1 LQDSAGDYRRADY
14 HVPIIKN
21 DCQRSEAMPDTGPNV
36 GKKADRYR
44 LPDSDYVGEGWTP
57 VQPGSD
63 PVLYGHVDLTPK
75 GQFEVRSYQT
85 FTLTYTVGRFGLD
98 DTGAIRVIFRA
109 MGDTGTLQTDD
120 PTADNYVSASASND
134 ATLSVDYARRGKS
147 ARPRWK
153 SLTVNVTGGYMRE
166 GDTITLVFGD
176 TSHGSNGLKLQTMVE
191 TDFEFKFL
199 ADVCATGHFVPIPN
213 TPTIDIVPGRPDVWR
228 AVLSSL
234 RRPGES
240 FHFGLKAEDSW
251 GNPTEHAE
259 GSFTFETTLP
269 VNNLPATY
277 DYPLGERAVMFEG
290 LSCDQPGELRITVR
304 DAASGDVVA
313 ESHPMQIRDG
323 DYGAYWGDLH
333 GQSGESIGIG
343 TSHSYFDFARN
354 KAFLDLTS
362 HQANDFQVNNK
373 FWAYLNELAAEF
385 LEEGRFV
392 TFPGY
397 EWSGNTAVGGDRNVY
412 FRTEGRQIH
421 RSSHAL
427 LPERHDLDTDAPN
440 VNLLFEAL
448 KDEDCVVYAHVG
460 GRYADIKYGHDPK
473 LERSMEI
480 HSAWGTFE
488 WLLTDGFPLG
498 HRSGVVCNSDGHKG
512 RPGASYPGA
521 SMFGAY
527 GGLTCFYAKELT
539 RDGIFECLRK
549 RHHYGTTG
557 TRLHLDVRATL
568 PTGGQ
573 LFDED
578 PKAFPDT
585 SSESVTEVMMGDIV
599 QTSDDKVTLKVEVS
613 AQNPIERIEIRNGM
627 ETLKTVRGFSKSD
640 LGERIRIVWSGAEY
654 RGRGRETNWKGRVSF
669 GGAQIRRMEKINA
682 WNHERKL
689 EQYNGDTVVFD
700 AITTG
705 NFGGFDAWLA
715 KSDGATLDISTNLG
729 VMTVPLSDIGMEDV
743 TMDAGGLERKIRA
756 FRLPE
761 ENPHRTITTELEIP
775 LNATGDNPL
784 WVCVTTEDGFQAWSS
799 PIYAFK

>member
-1 LQDSAGDYRRADY
+1 
-14 HVPIIKN
+14 
-21 DCQRSEAMPDTGPNV
+21 MPDTGPNV
-36 GKKADRYR
+36 GIKADRYR

-63 PVLYGHVDLTPK
+63 PVLYGHVDFAPK
-75 GQFEVRSYQT
+75 GKFEVRSYQT

-98 DTGAIRVIFRA
+98 DTGAIRVVFRA
-109 MGDTGTLQTDD
+109 MGDTGTMQTTD
-120 PTADNYVSASASND
+120 PTADNYVSAKSSNG
-134 ATLSVDYARRGKS
+134 ATLSVDYTRRGQS

-153 SLTVNVTGGYMRE
+153 SLTINVNGGYMRE
-166 GDTITLVFGD
+166 GDTITITFGD
-176 TSHGSNGLKLQTMVE
+176 TSKGSNGLKMQTMVE
-191 TDFEFKFL
+191 TDFEFKVL
-199 ADVCATGHFVPIPN
+199 VDVCAVGHFVPIPN
-213 TPTIDIVPGRPDVWR
+213 TPSIDIVPGHPVVWR

-234 RRPGES
+234 RRPGER
-240 FHFGLKAEDSW
+240 FQFGLKAEDNW

-259 GSFTFETTLP
+259 GKFCFETTLP
-269 VNNLPATY
+269 VNNLPEVY
-277 DYPLGERAVMFEG
+277 DYLLGERAITFED
-290 LSCDQPGELRITVR
+290 LSCDKAGELRITVK
-304 DAASGDVVA
+304 DLDSGEVVA

-323 DYGAYWGDLH
+323 DYGGYWGDLH

-343 TSHSYFDFARN
+343 TSHSYFEFARN

-373 FWAYLNELAAEF
+373 FWSYLNELTAEF
-385 LEEGRFV
+385 LEDGRFV

-397 EWSGNTAVGGDRNVY
+397 EWSGNTAVGGDRNVF
-412 FRTEGRQIH
+412 FRSEGRQIH

-448 KDEDCVVYAHVG
+448 KDEDCVIYAHVG
-460 GRYADIKYGHDPK
+460 GRYADIKYGHDLK

-527 GGLTCFYAKELT
+527 GGLTCFYARELS

-557 TRLHLDVRATL
+557 TRLHLDVRAEFA
-568 PTGGQ
+568 GGGE

-578 PKAFPDT
+578 PNAFPDT
-585 SSESVTEVMMGDIV
+585 GSQTVTNVMMGDIV
-599 QTSDDKVTLKVEVS
+599 KTADDFVTLKVEVS

-627 ETLKTVRGFSKSD
+627 DVLKTVRGYGEKD
-640 LGERIRIVWSGAEY
+640 LGERIRVVWSGAEY
-654 RGRGRETNWKGRVSF
+654 RGRGRETNWKGRASF
-669 GGAQIRRMEKINA
+669 GGAKIRRMEKINA

-689 EQYNGDTVVFD
+689 EQHGADTVVFD

-705 NFGGFDAWLA
+705 NFGGFDAWLE
-715 KSDGATLDISTNLG
+715 DTNGASLNVSTNLG
-729 VMTVPLSDIGMEDV
+729 MLQAPLSEVGIEDMTME
-743 TMDAGGLERKIRA
+743 AGGLERKIRA

-761 ENPHRTITTELEIP
+761 INSHRTITTELEIP
-775 LNATGDNPL
+775 IKAEGDNPI
-784 WVCVTTEDGFQAWSS
+784 WVCVTTEDGFQSWSS
-799 PIYAFK
+799 PIYVFK

>member
-1 LQDSAGDYRRADY
+1 
-14 HVPIIKN
+14 
-21 DCQRSEAMPDTGPNV
+21 MPDMGPNV

-75 GQFEVRSYQT
+75 GKFEVRSYQT

-120 PTADNYVSASASND
+120 PTADNYVSARASND

-176 TSHGSNGLKLQTMVE
+176 TSYGSNGLKLQTMVE

-213 TPTIDIVPGRPDVWR
+213 TPSIDIVPGRPDVWR

-277 DYPLGERAVMFEG
+277 DYPLGERAVLFER
-290 LSCDQPGELRITVR
+290 LSCDQPGELRITVK

-343 TSHSYFDFARN
+343 TSHSYFEFARN

-385 LEEGRFV
+385 LDEGRFV

-412 FRTEGRQIH
+412 FRTEGRQIR

-568 PTGGQ
+568 AGGGQ

-578 PKAFPDT
+578 PKAFPET
-585 SSESVTEVMMGDIV
+585 GSQLVNEVMMGDIV
-599 QTSDDKVTLKVEVS
+599 QTSDDSVTLKVEVS

-627 ETLKTVRGFSKSD
+627 ETLKTVRGFEESD
-640 LGERIRIVWSGAEY
+640 LGERIRVVWSGAEY
-654 RGRGRETNWKGRVSF
+654 RGRGRETNWKGRVGF
-669 GGAQIRRMEKINA
+669 GGAQIQRMEKINA

-705 NFGGFDAWLA
+705 NFGGFDAWLE
-715 KSDGATLDISTNLG
+715 KSDGATIDVSTNLG

-743 TMDAGGLERKIRA
+743 TMDAGGLERKIRV

-775 LNATGDNPL
+775 LNGTGDNPL

>member
-1 LQDSAGDYRRADY
+1 
-14 HVPIIKN
+14 
-21 DCQRSEAMPDTGPNV
+21 MPDTGPNV
-36 GKKADRYR
+36 VKKADRYR
-44 LPDSDYVGEGWTP
+44 LPDSDYVGEGWTM

-63 PVLYGHVDLTPK
+63 PVLYGHVDLMPK

-109 MGDTGTLQTDD
+109 MGDTGSLQTDD
-120 PTADNYVSASASND
+120 PTADNYVSAKASNN
-134 ATLSVDYARRGKS
+134 ATLSVDYARRGKA

-153 SLTVNVTGGYMRE
+153 SLTVNVNGGYMRE
-166 GDTITLVFGD
+166 CDTITLVFGD

-191 TDFEFKFL
+191 MDFEFKFL

>member
-1 LQDSAGDYRRADY
+1 
-14 HVPIIKN
+14 
-21 DCQRSEAMPDTGPNV
+21 MPDTGPNV

-613 AQNPIERIEIRNGM
+613 AQNPIERIEIRNGV

-775 LNATGDNPL
+775 LNATGDNPI

>member
-1 LQDSAGDYRRADY
+1 
-14 HVPIIKN
+14 
-21 DCQRSEAMPDTGPNV
+21 MPDTGPNV
-36 GKKADRYR
+36 GIEVDRYR

-57 VQPGSD
+57 VQPGPD
-63 PVLYGHVDLTPK
+63 PVLYGHVDFAPK
-75 GQFEVRSYQT
+75 GKFEVRSYQT

-98 DTGAIRVIFRA
+98 DTGAIRVVFRA
-109 MGDTGTLQTDD
+109 MGDTGTMQTTD
-120 PTADNYVSASASND
+120 PTADNYVSAKSSNG
-134 ATLSVDYARRGKS
+134 ATLSVDYTRRGQS

-153 SLTVNVTGGYMRE
+153 SLTINVNGGYMRE
-166 GDTITLVFGD
+166 GDTITIIFGD
-176 TSHGSNGLKLQTMVE
+176 TSKGSNGLKMQTMVE
-191 TDFEFKFL
+191 TDFEFKVL
-199 ADVCATGHFVPIPN
+199 ADVCAVGHFVPIPN
-213 TPTIDIVPGRPDVWR
+213 TPSIDIVPGHPVVWR

-234 RRPGES
+234 RRPGER
-240 FHFGLKAEDSW
+240 FQFGLKAEDNW

-259 GSFTFETTLP
+259 GKFSFETTLP
-269 VNNLPATY
+269 VNNLPEFY
-277 DYPLGERAVMFEG
+277 DYSPGERAVTFEN
-290 LSCDQPGELRITVR
+290 LSCDKVGELRVTVK
-304 DAASGDVVA
+304 DVASGEVVA
-313 ESHPMQIRDG
+313 VSHPMQIRDG

-343 TSHSYFDFARN
+343 TSHSYFEFARN

-373 FWAYLNELAAEF
+373 FWAYLNELTAEF
-385 LEEGRFV
+385 LEDGRFV

-397 EWSGNTAVGGDRNVY
+397 EWSGNTAVGGDRNVF

-448 KDEDCVVYAHVG
+448 KDEDCVIYAHVG
-460 GRYADIKYGHDPK
+460 GRYADIKYGHDLK

-527 GGLTCFYAKELT
+527 GGLTCFYARELT

-557 TRLHLDVRATL
+557 TRLHLDVHAEFA
-568 PTGGQ
+568 GGGE

-578 PKAFPDT
+578 PNAFPNT
-585 SSESVTEVMMGDIV
+585 GSKTVNNVMMGDIV
-599 QTSDDKVTLKVEVS
+599 KTADDIVTLKVEVS

-627 ETLKTVRGFSKSD
+627 DVLKTVRGFAESD
-640 LGERIRIVWSGAEY
+640 LGERIRVVWSGAEY
-654 RGRGRETNWKGRVSF
+654 RGRGRETNWKGRASF
-669 GGAQIRRMEKINA
+669 GGAKIRHMEKINA

-689 EQYNGDTVVFD
+689 EQHGVDTVVFD

-705 NFGGFDAWLA
+705 NFGGFDAWLEGTN
-715 KSDGATLDISTNLG
+715 GASLDVSTNLG
-729 VMTVPLSDIGMEDV
+729 MLQVPLSEIGIEDV
-743 TMDAGGLERKIRA
+743 TMEAGGLERKIRA

-761 ENPHRTITTELEIP
+761 DNPHRTITTELEIP
-775 LNATGDNPL
+775 IKAEGDNPI
-784 WVCVTTEDGFQAWSS
+784 WVCVTTEDGFQSWSS
-799 PIYAFK
+799 PIYIFK

>member
-1 LQDSAGDYRRADY
+1 
-14 HVPIIKN
+14 
-21 DCQRSEAMPDTGPNV
+21 MPDTGPNV
-36 GKKADRYR
+36 GIEVDRYR

-57 VQPGSD
+57 VQPGPD
-63 PVLYGHVDLTPK
+63 PVLYGHVDFAPK
-75 GQFEVRSYQT
+75 GKFEVRSYQT

-98 DTGAIRVIFRA
+98 DTGAIRVVFRA
-109 MGDTGTLQTDD
+109 MGDTGTMQTTD
-120 PTADNYVSASASND
+120 PTADNYVSAKSSNG
-134 ATLSVDYARRGKS
+134 ATLSVDYTRRGQS

-153 SLTVNVTGGYMRE
+153 SLTINVNGGYMRE
-166 GDTITLVFGD
+166 GDTITIIFGD
-176 TSHGSNGLKLQTMVE
+176 TSKGSNGLKMQTMVE
-191 TDFEFKFL
+191 TDFEFKVL
-199 ADVCATGHFVPIPN
+199 ADVCAVGHFVPIPN
-213 TPTIDIVPGRPDVWR
+213 TPSIDIVPGHPVVWR

-234 RRPGES
+234 RRPGER
-240 FHFGLKAEDSW
+240 FQFGLKAEDNW

-259 GSFTFETTLP
+259 GKFSFETTLP
-269 VNNLPATY
+269 VNNLPEFY
-277 DYPLGERAVMFEG
+277 DYSPGERAVTFEN
-290 LSCDQPGELRITVR
+290 LSCDKVGELRVTVK
-304 DAASGDVVA
+304 DVASGEVVA
-313 ESHPMQIRDG
+313 ISHPMQIRDG

-343 TSHSYFDFARN
+343 TSHSYFEFARN

-373 FWAYLNELAAEF
+373 FWAYLNELTAEF
-385 LEEGRFV
+385 LEDGRFV

-397 EWSGNTAVGGDRNVY
+397 EWSGNTAVGGDRNVF

-448 KDEDCVVYAHVG
+448 KDEDCVIYAHVG
-460 GRYADIKYGHDPK
+460 GRYADIKYGHDLK

-527 GGLTCFYAKELT
+527 GGLTCFYARELT

-557 TRLHLDVRATL
+557 TRLHLDVHAEFA
-568 PTGGQ
+568 GGGE

-578 PKAFPDT
+578 PNAFPNT
-585 SSESVTEVMMGDIV
+585 GSKTVNNVMMGDIV
-599 QTSDDKVTLKVEVS
+599 KPADDIVTLKVEVS

-627 ETLKTVRGFSKSD
+627 DVLKTVRGFAESD
-640 LGERIRIVWSGAEY
+640 LGERIRVVWSGAEY
-654 RGRGRETNWKGRVSF
+654 RGRGRETNWKGRASF
-669 GGAQIRRMEKINA
+669 GGAKIRHMEKINA

-689 EQYNGDTVVFD
+689 EQHGVDTVVFD

-705 NFGGFDAWLA
+705 NFGGFDAWLEGTN
-715 KSDGATLDISTNLG
+715 GASLDVSTNLG
-729 VMTVPLSDIGMEDV
+729 MLQVPLSEIGIEDV
-743 TMDAGGLERKIRA
+743 TMEAGGLERRIRA

-761 ENPHRTITTELEIP
+761 DNPHRTITTELEIP
-775 LNATGDNPL
+775 IKAEGDNPI
-784 WVCVTTEDGFQAWSS
+784 WVCVTTEDGFQSWSS
-799 PIYAFK
+799 PIYIFK

>member
-1 LQDSAGDYRRADY
+1 
-14 HVPIIKN
+14 
-21 DCQRSEAMPDTGPNV
+21 MPDTEQTP
-36 GKKADRYR
+36 GKGAGVYR

-57 VQPGSD
+57 AQPGTD
-63 PVLYGHVDLTPK
+63 PVLYGHVDIAPK
-75 GQFEVRSYQT
+75 GKFEVRSYQT

-98 DTGAIRVIFRA
+98 DTGAIRVVFRA
-109 MGDTGTLQTDD
+109 MGDTATMQTTD
-120 PTADNYVSASASND
+120 PTTDNYVSATASNG
-134 ATLSVDYARRGKS
+134 ATLSVNYARRGMS

-153 SLTVNVTGGYMRE
+153 SLTVNVSGGYMRE
-166 GDTITLVFGD
+166 GDTITIVFGD

-191 TDFEFKFL
+191 TDFEFKVL
-199 ADVCATGHFVPIPN
+199 ADVCAVGHFVPIPN
-213 TPTIDIVPGRPDVWR
+213 TPTIDIVPGGPVVWR

-234 RRPGES
+234 RRPAER
-240 FHFGLKAEDSW
+240 FQFGLKAEDCW
-251 GNPTEHAE
+251 GNPTGLAQ
-259 GSFTFETTLP
+259 GKFRFETTLS
-269 VNNLPATY
+269 VNCLPEIF
-277 DYPLGERAVMFEG
+277 DYPLGERSISFEG
-290 LSCDQPGELRITVR
+290 LSVDEPGELRITVLDR
-304 DAASGDVVA
+304 ESGDLVA
-313 ESHPMQIRDG
+313 RSHPMQIRSG
-323 DYGAYWGDLH
+323 QYGGYWGDLH

-343 TSHSYFDFARN
+343 TSRSYFTFARDC
-354 KAFLDLTS
+354 AFLDLTG

-373 FWAYLNELAAEF
+373 FWAYLNNLSAEF
-385 LEEGRFV
+385 LNEGRFV

-412 FRTEGRQIH
+412 FRTEGRQIR

-427 LPERHDLDTDAPN
+427 LPEREDIDTDAPN
-440 VNLLFEAL
+440 ANLLFEAL

-460 GRYADIKYGHDPK
+460 GRYADISYAHDPK

-527 GGLTCFYAKELT
+527 GGLTCFFAEELT
-539 RDGIFECLRK
+539 RDSIFECLRR

-557 TRLHLDVRATL
+557 TRLHLDVRAVL
-568 PTGGQ
+568 PTSGK

-585 SSESVTEVMMGDIV
+585 TFEVVTEVMMGDIV
-599 QTSDDKVTLKVEVS
+599 QTDDDYVTLKVEVS
-613 AQNPIERIEIRNGM
+613 AQSPIERIEIRNGM
-627 ETLKTVRGFSKSD
+627 DVLKTVRGFSKGD
-640 LGERIRIVWSGAEY
+640 LGDRIRVVWSGAEY
-654 RGRGRETNWKGRVSF
+654 RGRGRETSWKGQASF
-669 GGAQIRRMEKINA
+669 SGASIKRMEKINA

-689 EQYNGDTVVFD
+689 EQRGDDTIVFD

-705 NFGGFDAWLA
+705 NFGGFDVWLDDTA
-715 KSDGATLDISTNLG
+715 GASLNVETNLG
-729 VMTVPLSDIGMEDV
+729 ILQTPLLEIGIEDV
-743 TMDAGGLERKIRA
+743 TMNAGGLERKIRA

-761 ENPHRTITTELEIP
+761 ENPHRAIKTELEIP
-775 LNATGDNPL
+775 LKTDADNPL

>member
-1 LQDSAGDYRRADY
+1 
-14 HVPIIKN
+14 
-21 DCQRSEAMPDTGPNV
+21 MPDAKGIP
-36 GKKADRYR
+36 GADAGTYR

-57 VQPGSD
+57 VQPGTD
-63 PVLYGHVDLTPK
+63 PVLYGHVDIAPK
-75 GQFEVRSYQT
+75 GKFEVRSYQT

-98 DTGAIRVIFRA
+98 DTGAIRVVFRA
-109 MGDTGTLQTDD
+109 MGDTATMQTAD
-120 PTADNYVSASASND
+120 PTTDNYVSAIASNG
-134 ATLSVDYARRGKS
+134 ACLSVNYARRGMS

-153 SLTVNVTGGYMRE
+153 SLTVNVSGGYMRE
-166 GDTITLVFGD
+166 GDTITIVFGD

-191 TDFEFKFL
+191 TDFEFKVL
-199 ADVCATGHFVPIPN
+199 ADVCAVGHFVPIPN
-213 TPTIDIVPGRPDVWR
+213 TPTIDIVPGRPAVWR

-234 RRPGES
+234 RRPGER
-240 FHFGLKAEDSW
+240 FQFGLKAEDSW
-251 GNPTEHAE
+251 GNPTGLAQ
-259 GSFTFETTLP
+259 GKFRFETTLP
-269 VNNLPATY
+269 VNCLPEIF
-277 DYPLGERAVMFEG
+277 DYPLGEHSISFEG
-290 LSCDQPGELRITVR
+290 LSVDEPGELRITVLER
-304 DAASGDVVA
+304 ESGDLVA
-313 ESHPMQIRDG
+313 RSHPMQIRSG
-323 DYGAYWGDLH
+323 QYGGYWGDLH

-343 TSHSYFDFARN
+343 TSRSYFTFARDC
-354 KAFLDLTS
+354 AFLDLTG

-373 FWAYLNELAAEF
+373 FWTYLNNLSAEF
-385 LEEGRFV
+385 LDEGRFV

-412 FRTEGRQIH
+412 FRAEGRQIR

-427 LPERHDLDTDAPN
+427 LPEREDIDTDAPN
-440 VNLLFEAL
+440 ANLLFEAL
-448 KDEDCVVYAHVG
+448 KDEDCVIYAHVG
-460 GRYADIKYGHDPK
+460 GRYADISYAHDPK

-527 GGLTCFYAKELT
+527 GGLTCFYAQELT
-539 RDGIFECLRK
+539 RDSIFECLRR

-557 TRLHLDVRATL
+557 TRLHLDVHAVL

-578 PKAFPDT
+578 PKAFSGAT
-585 SSESVTEVMMGDIV
+585 FEVVTDVMMGDIV
-599 QTSDDKVTLKVEVS
+599 QTNDDYVTLKVEVS
-613 AQNPIERIEIRNGM
+613 AQSPIERIEIRNG
-627 ETLKTVRGFSKSD
+627 TDVLKTVRGFSKGD
-640 LGERIRIVWSGAEY
+640 LGDRIRVVWSGAEY
-654 RGRGRETNWKGRVSF
+654 RGRGRETNWKGQASF
-669 GGAQIRRMEKINA
+669 SGASIKRMEKINA

-689 EQYNGDTVVFD
+689 EQHSGDTIVFD

-705 NFGGFDAWLA
+705 NFGGFDVWL
-715 KSDGATLDISTNLG
+715 DDTVGASLNVETNLG
-729 VMTVPLSDIGMEDV
+729 ILQAPLSEIGLEDL

-761 ENPHRTITTELEIP
+761 ENPHRTIKTELEIP
-775 LNATGDNPL
+775 LKTDADNPL

>member
-1 LQDSAGDYRRADY
+1 
-14 HVPIIKN
+14 
-21 DCQRSEAMPDTGPNV
+21 MPDTGPNA

-75 GQFEVRSYQT
+75 GKFEVRSYQT

-120 PTADNYVSASASND
+120 PKADNYVSARASNN

-259 GSFTFETTLP
+259 GSFTFETTLL

-277 DYPLGERAVMFEG
+277 NYPLGERAVLFEG
-290 LSCDQPGELRITVR
+290 LSCDQPGELRITVK

-343 TSHSYFDFARN
+343 TSHSYFEFARN

-385 LEEGRFV
+385 LDEGRFV

-412 FRTEGRQIH
+412 FRTEGRQIR

-448 KDEDCVVYAHVG
+448 KNEDCVVYAHVG

-568 PTGGQ
+568 AGGGQ

-578 PKAFPDT
+578 PKAFPET
-585 SSESVTEVMMGDIV
+585 GSQLVNEVMMGDIV
-599 QTSDDKVTLKVEVS
+599 QTSDDSVTLKVEVS

-627 ETLKTVRGFSKSD
+627 ETLKTVRGFEESD
-640 LGERIRIVWSGAEY
+640 LGERIRVVWSGAEY
-654 RGRGRETNWKGRVSF
+654 RGRGRETNWKGRVGF
-669 GGAQIRRMEKINA
+669 GGAQIQRMEKINA

-705 NFGGFDAWLA
+705 NFGGFDAWLE
-715 KSDGATLDISTNLG
+715 KSDGATIDVSTNLG

-743 TMDAGGLERKIRA
+743 TMDAGGLERKIRV

>member
-1 LQDSAGDYRRADY
+1 
-14 HVPIIKN
+14 
-21 DCQRSEAMPDTGPNV
+21 MPDTGATPAK
-36 GKKADRYR
+36 GAGTYR
-44 LPDSDYVGEGWTP
+44 LPDSDYVGEGWP
-57 VQPGSD
+57 SVQPGAD

-98 DTGAIRVIFRA
+98 DTGAIRVVFRA
-109 MGDTGTLQTDD
+109 MGDTGRLQTTD
-120 PTADNYVSASASND
+120 PAADNYVSATASNG
-134 ATLSVDYARRGKS
+134 ATLSVVYAPRGAS

-213 TPTIDIVPGRPDVWR
+213 TPTIDIVPGRPAVWR

-234 RRPGES
+234 RRPGET
-240 FHFGLKAEDSW
+240 FHFGLKAEDAW

-259 GSFTFETTLP
+259 GSFTFVTTLP
-269 VNNLPATY
+269 VNNLPATF

-290 LSCDQPGELRITVR
+290 LSCDQPGELRITVK
-304 DAASGDVVA
+304 DTATGEVAA
-313 ESHPMQIRDG
+313 ESHPMQIREG
-323 DYGAYWGDLH
+323 QYGGYWGDLH

-343 TSHSYFDFARN
+343 TSRSYFDFARN

-427 LPERHDLDTDAPN
+427 LPERHDLDTDAN
-440 VNLLFEAL
+440 NANLLFEAL
-448 KDEDCVVYAHVG
+448 KDEDCVIYAHVG
-460 GRYADIKYGHDPK
+460 GRYADIKYAHDPK

-527 GGLTCFYAKELT
+527 GGLTCFYAEELT

-557 TRLHLDVRATL
+557 TRLHLDVRAAL
-568 PTGGQ
+568 AGGGR

-585 SSESVTEVMMGDIV
+585 GSRTVNEVMMGDIV
-599 QTSDDKVTLKVEVS
+599 QTSDASVTLKVEVS
-613 AQNPIERIEIRNGM
+613 AQTPIERIEIRNGM
-627 ETLKTVRGFSKSD
+627 DVLKTVRGFGAGE
-640 LGERIRIVWSGAEY
+640 LGERIRVVWSGAEY
-654 RGRGRETNWKGRVSF
+654 RGRGRETNWKGRASF
-669 GGAQIRRMEKINA
+669 GGAAIRRMAKINA
-682 WNHERKL
+682 WNHERTL
-689 EQYNGDTVVFD
+689 EQHGTDTVVFD

-705 NFGGFDAWLA
+705 NFGGFDVWL
-715 KSDGATLDISTNLG
+715 DHTEGRTLDVSTNLG
-729 VMTVPLSDIGMEDV
+729 TLQVPLAEIGLEDTVME
-743 TMDAGGLERKIRA
+743 AGGLERKIRV

-761 ENPHRTITTELEIP
+761 ENPHRTISTELEIP
-775 LNATGDNPL
+775 LKADGDNPL

>member
-1 LQDSAGDYRRADY
+1 
-14 HVPIIKN
+14 
-21 DCQRSEAMPDTGPNV
+21 MPDTGPNV

-323 DYGAYWGDLH
+323 DYGGYWGDLH

>member
-1 LQDSAGDYRRADY
+1 
-14 HVPIIKN
+14 
-21 DCQRSEAMPDTGPNV
+21 MPDTGPNV

-57 VQPGSD
+57 VQPGAD
-63 PVLYGHVDLTPK
+63 PVLYGHVDFAPK
-75 GQFEVRSYQT
+75 GKFEVRSYQT

-98 DTGAIRVIFRA
+98 DTGAIRVVFRA
-109 MGDTGTLQTDD
+109 MGDTGTMQTTD
-120 PTADNYVSASASND
+120 PTADNYVSATSSNG

-166 GDTITLVFGD
+166 GDTITITFGD
-176 TSHGSNGLKLQTMVE
+176 TSKGSNGLKMQTMVE
-191 TDFEFKFL
+191 TDFEFKVL
-199 ADVCATGHFVPIPN
+199 ADVCAVGHFIPIPN
-213 TPTIDIVPGRPDVWR
+213 TPTIDIVPGRPAVWR

-259 GSFTFETTLP
+259 GSFRFETTLP
-269 VNNLPATY
+269 VNNLPETY

-290 LSCDQPGELRITVR
+290 LSCDQAGELRVTVK
-304 DAASGDVVA
+304 DAASGNVVA

-448 KDEDCVVYAHVG
+448 KDEDCVIYAHVG

-557 TRLHLDVRATL
+557 TRLHLDVRAEL
-568 PTGGQ
+568 AGGGE

-578 PKAFPDT
+578 PNAFPDT
-585 SSESVTEVMMGDIV
+585 SSQTVNSVMMGDIV
-599 QTSDDKVTLKVEVS
+599 KTSDESVTLKVEVS

-627 ETLKTVRGFSKSD
+627 DVLKTVRGFSESD
-640 LGERIRIVWSGAEY
+640 LGERIRVVWSGAEY
-654 RGRGRETNWKGRVSF
+654 RGRGRETNWKGRASF

-689 EQYNGDTVVFD
+689 EQHGADTVVFD

-705 NFGGFDAWLA
+705 NFGGFDAWLEGT
-715 KSDGATLDISTNLG
+715 DGASLDVSTNLG
-729 VMTVPLSDIGMEDV
+729 TLQVPLSDIGIEDV
-743 TMDAGGLERKIRA
+743 TMEAGGLERKIRA

-761 ENPHRTITTELEIP
+761 DNPHRTITTELEIP
-775 LNATGDNPL
+775 IKADGDNPL

-799 PIYAFK
+799 PIYVFN